1 MIFSSRQYRR
11 LKSRIRIRYQA
22 KWKRLKHDLKL
33 VPQGPLKSWIKESS
47 TELSYY
53 TNFNWFFLK
62 QLETFFYLQSMEV
75 KKGTDI
81 GLSQDEEEIFDIW
94 NHSEFADIF
103 LKTLNKGKSVQ
114 EASQLTLKSFEQH
127 LLTLGKRHIDKVD
140 ASSKSYRIQ
149 SVLGERMRSG
159 KISPLLSTTLHL
171 EGKDLDLMTSSLK
184 DMNTFSHRIELA
196 LKLIRHYSFSSWERF
211 TAFTDVIIPI
221 KDKEFVSYSHQ
232 EFPCVSMINL
242 YDRDFVDL
250 MDDLLHE
257 NGHHHLNHYLN
268 LEKLIDEPED
278 LIYYSPWRRTQRPLR
293 GIYHAYFTFFWAFK
307 LFSDMASGD
316 LENYS
321 YQFSP
326 AEKEKVLWRA
336 VEEFHMLN
344 YSFADIHWAKKQGLI
359 TETGWAIIQ
368 SQQKELLK
376 FKTKVAGWEKKIKS
390 HRKELT
396 KLKSDLRSSRKK
408 YKKD

>member
-1 MIFSSRQYRR
+1 MKAS
-11 LKSRIRIRYQA
+11 
-22 KWKRLKHDLKL
+22 
-33 VPQGPLKSWIKESS
+33 PTGPLKTWIKDNS
-47 TELSYY
+47 TELSHY

-75 KKGTDI
+75 KKGTEI
-81 GLSQDEEEIFDIW
+81 SLSDDEETIFDIW
-94 NHSEFADIF
+94 NKSEFADVF
-103 LKTLNKGKSVQ
+103 LKSLNKGKSVQ
-114 EASQLTLKSFEQH
+114 EASRATLKNFEQH
-127 LLTLGKRHIDKVD
+127 LLTLGKRHIEKID

-149 SVLGERMRSG
+149 SVLGERMRNG

-171 EGKDLDLMTSSLK
+171 DGKDLDLMTSSLK
-184 DMNTFSHRIELA
+184 DMNIFSHRIELA
-196 LKLIRHYSFSSWERF
+196 LKLIRKYSYSSWERF
-211 TAFTDVIIPI
+211 SEFTDVIIPI

-278 LIYYSPWRRTQRPLR
+278 LIYFSPWRRTQRPLR

-316 LENYS
+316 LEDSS
-321 YQFSP
+321 YKFTP
-326 AEKEKVLWRA
+326 DEKEKILWRA
-336 VEEFHMLN
+336 VEEYHMLN
-344 YSFADIHWAKKQGLI
+344 FSYSDLEWAKKNGLI
-359 TETGWAIIQ
+359 TETGWQIIQ

-376 FKTKVAGWEKKIKS
+376 FKTKVSAWEKKVKV
-390 HRKELT
+390 HRKELQ
-396 KLKSDLRSSRKK
+396 KLKSDLRLNRKK
-408 YKKD
+408 YKKS

>member
-1 MIFSSRQYRR
+1 MKI
-11 LKSRIRIRYQA
+11 IPA
-22 KWKRLKHDLKL
+22 
-33 VPQGPLKSWIKESS
+33 GPLKSWIKDHNS
-47 TELSYY
+47 ELSQF

-62 QLETFFYLQSMEV
+62 QLETFFYLQSTDA
-75 KKGTDI
+75 KKGTEI
-81 GLSQDEEEIFDIW
+81 SLSDEEEHIFDIW
-94 NHSEFADIF
+94 NNSEFADVF
-103 LKTLNKGKSVQ
+103 LKSLNKGKSVQ
-114 EASQLTLKSFEQH
+114 EASHATLKSFEQH
-127 LLTLGKRHIDKVD
+127 LLTLGKRHIEKVH
-140 ASSKSYRIQ
+140 AFSKSYRIQ
-149 SVLGERMRSG
+149 SVLGERMRNG

-184 DMNTFSHRIELA
+184 DMNAFSQRIELA
-196 LKLIRHYSFSSWERF
+196 LNLIRNYSFSSWERF

-268 LEKLIDEPED
+268 LEKLIDEPEEM
-278 LIYYSPWRRTQRPLR
+278 IYYSPWRRTQRPLR

-307 LFSDMASGD
+307 LFSDMASSD
-316 LENYS
+316 LDNS
-321 YQFSP
+321 IYQFSP

-344 YSFADIHWAKKQGLI
+344 YSFADLQWAKKQRLI
-359 TETGWAIIQ
+359 TATGWEIIQ

-376 FKTKVAGWEKKIKS
+376 FKKKVSGWEKKIKS
-390 HRKELT
+390 HRKDLL
-396 KLKSDLRSSRKK
+396 KLKSDLRLNQKK
-408 YKKD
+408 YKKS

>member
-1 MIFSSRQYRR
+1 
-11 LKSRIRIRYQA
+11 LKAI
-22 KWKRLKHDLKL
+22 
-33 VPQGPLKSWIKESS
+33 PNGPLKSWIKDHND
-47 TELSYY
+47 ELSQYS
-53 TNFNWFFLK
+53 NINWFFLK
-62 QLETFFYLQSMEV
+62 QLETFFYLQTVVV
-75 KKGTDI
+75 KEGTDI
-81 GLSQDEEEIFDIW
+81 GLSAGEERIFDIW
-94 NHSEFADIF
+94 NNSEFADIF

-114 EASQLTLKSFEQH
+114 EASRLTQKHFEQH
-127 LLTLGKRHIDKVD
+127 LLTLGKRHIQKIDVF
-140 ASSKSYRIQ
+140 SKSYRIQ
-149 SVLGERMRSG
+149 SVLGERMRKG

-184 DMNTFSHRIELA
+184 DMNLFSQRIELA
-196 LKLIRHYSFSSWERF
+196 LKLIRKYSFSSWERF

-232 EFPCVSMINL
+232 EFPSVSMINL

-293 GIYHAYFTFFWAFK
+293 GIYHAYFTFFWAFR
-307 LFSDMASGD
+307 LFSDIASAKD
-316 LENYS
+316 EDSS
-321 YQFSP
+321 YKFTP
-326 AEKEKVLWRA
+326 PEKEKILWRA

-344 YSFADIHWAKKQGLI
+344 YSFEDLKWARKQGLI
-359 TETGWAIIQ
+359 TETGWNIIR

-376 FKTKVAGWEKKIKS
+376 FKMKVAVWEKKIKS
-390 HRKELT
+390 HRKELLT
-396 KLKSDLRSSRKK
+396 LKSDLRVNRKK
-408 YKKD
+408 YSKS